1 MGAAEWATVA
11 GVVVRGHGVA
21 SGQGSSPYPQG
32 TISMQAPF
40 FRVRG
45 LDLAPFVPATI
56 NVSIAPAT
64 FRIVRPAHLLR
75 QVVWTELHQPEDFSF
90 VRCRLSAGGRGP
102 SGCYSG
108 LVYYP
113 HPETKERHHQDAA
126 VLELLMPPIAGLAYG
141 DAVTLALPVAE
152 IEIRS

>member
-1 MGAAEWATVA
+1 MGAEEWAEIP
-11 GVVVRGHGVA
+11 GLVVRGHGVA

-40 FRVRG
+40 FRQRG

-56 NVSIAPAT
+56 NVSIAPAR
-64 FRIVRPAHLLR
+64 FRIVSPAHLLP
-75 QVVWTELHQPEDFSF
+75 QVVWTELHRPEDFSF
-90 VRCRLSAGGRGP
+90 VNCRLTTGAAT
-102 SGCYSG
+102 YAG

-113 HPETKERHHQDAA
+113 HPATKQRHHQDAA
-126 VLELLMPPIAGLAYG
+126 ELELLMPPVAGLAYG

-152 IEIRS
+152 IEITI

>member
-1 MGAAEWATVA
+1 MGAAEWIAVA

-40 FRVRG
+40 FRGRG

-75 QVVWTELHQPEDFSF
+75 QVAWTELHQPEDFSF
-90 VRCRLSAGGRGP
+90 VRCRLTTDEAT
-102 SGCYSG
+102 YAG

-113 HPETKERHHQDAA
+113 HPETKQRHHQAAA

-152 IEIRS
+152 IEITI

>member
-1 MGAAEWATVA
+1 MSDERWIEIPGL
-11 GVVVRGHGVA
+11 VVRGHGVA
-21 SGQGSSPYPQG
+21 SGQGGSPYPQG

-40 FRVRG
+40 FRQRG

-64 FRIVRPAHLLR
+64 FRIVSPAHLLV
-75 QVVWTELHQPEDFSF
+75 QVAWTDLHQPEDFSF
-90 VRCRLSAGGRGP
+90 VRCRLSVGGATH
-102 SGCYSG
+102 SG

-141 DAVTLALPVAE
+141 DPVTLALPVAE
-152 IEIRS
+152 IEIAI

>member
-1 MGAAEWATVA
+1 MGAAEWAEVG

-21 SGQGSSPYPQG
+21 SGQGSIPYPQG
-32 TISMQAPF
+32 TIRMQAPF
-40 FRVRG
+40 FRQRG

-64 FRIVRPAHLLR
+64 FRIVSPAHLLR
-75 QVVWTELHQPEDFSF
+75 QVAWTDLHQPEDFSF
-90 VRCRLSAGGRGP
+90 VRCRLAAGDAA
-102 SGCYSG
+102 YFG

-113 HPETKERHHQDAA
+113 HPETKQRHHQDAA
-126 VLELLMPPIAGLAYG
+126 VLELLMPPVAGLAYG

-152 IEIRS
+152 IEITF

>member
-1 MGAAEWATVA
+1 MAAVEWIEVA
-11 GVVVRGHGVA
+11 GRVMRGHGVA
-21 SGQGSSPYPQG
+21 SGQSGSPYPLG
-32 TISMQAPF
+32 TIAMQAPF
-40 FRVRG
+40 FRERG
-45 LDLAPFVPATI
+45 LDLAPFWPGTI

-64 FRIVRPAHLLR
+64 FRITNPAHLLR
-75 QVVWTELHQPEDFSF
+75 QVAWTELHQPEDFSF
-90 VRCRLSAGGRGP
+90 VRCRLSVGGVA
-102 SGCYSG
+102 YAG